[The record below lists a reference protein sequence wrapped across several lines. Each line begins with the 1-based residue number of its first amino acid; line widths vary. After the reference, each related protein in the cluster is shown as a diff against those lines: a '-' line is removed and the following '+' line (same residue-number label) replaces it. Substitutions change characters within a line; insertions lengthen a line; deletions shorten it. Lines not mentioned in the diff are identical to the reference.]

1 MLIKL
6 SSVLI
11 FVSAYN
17 ASAASCGNHGAT
29 RCLSANGISASF
41 VKCEY
46 GVEVQYE
53 CDGRNL
59 CYGSGTSGVMCI
71 EKPLASKRQ
80 TISSSTFGGYESS
93 MNQLIDGI
101 NGNTNSLN
109 MWLKSARTAMFTD
122 RNAIANV
129 ATAMNRGISAKAS
142 SIGNGINS
150 VNNLRNTA
158 SGQNTII
165 ANARKFMVAASANKN
180 DFGYFMSDLS
190 NNAATSVSN
199 RQGLSS
205 MVTNT
210 YSTGRNPLS
219 SSAQTSIVSALNNLR
234 AITTIYHPSTFGAIF
249 RGDMLPSKL
258 GPQIYRGT
266 NGDANATDAMV
277 ASMMTQLKGRT
288 SGLAGFYTAAA
299 VVSKNVASNAN
310 ANIIQTIVNKYK
322 SGRPSGVSMADSI
335 NGIANVFAN
344 VGTRYNTQINSIVT
358 QYTRDSGV
366 ICEGCGAPPDCGCNN
381 NNFNALVIAI
391 LLLIISGM
399 ITTPS
404 SSCCYS
410 SSNLFATRSLIA

>member
-6 SSVLI
+6 SSVLL
-11 FVSAYN
+11 FVSAYST
-17 ASAASCGNHGAT
+17 SAASCGNHGAT
-29 RCLSANGISASF
+29 RCLNANGVSASF

-53 CDGRNL
+53 CEGRNL

-80 TISSSTFGGYESS
+80 TTSSSTFGGYESS
-93 MNQLIDGI
+93 MNLLIDGI

-109 MWLKSARTAMFTD
+109 TWLKNARSAMFTD
-122 RNAIANV
+122 RNSISNV
-129 ATAMNRGISAKAS
+129 ATAMNRGIAAKATL
-142 SIGNGINS
+142 IGNGING
-150 VNNLRNTA
+150 VNNLRKTA
-158 SGQNTII
+158 SGQNAII
-165 ANARKFMVAASANKN
+165 ASAKKFMIAASSNKN
-180 DFGYFMSDLS
+180 DFGYFMSELS
-190 NNAATSVSN
+190 NNAANSVTN

-205 MVTNT
+205 MVTKT
-210 YSTGRNPLS
+210 YSTGNNPLS
-219 SSAQTSIVSALNNLR
+219 SSAQSSVVSALNNLR

-249 RGDMLPSKL
+249 RGSMLPSTL

-288 SGLAGFYTAAA
+288 SGMAGFYTAAA
-299 VVSKNVASNAN
+299 VVSNNVAANAN

-322 SGRPSGVSMADSI
+322 SGRPTGVGLADSI

-344 VGTRYNTQINSIVT
+344 VGTKYNTQINSIVN
-358 QYTRDSGV
+358 QYSRDSGV
-366 ICEGCGAPPDCGCNN
+366 ICEGCGAPPDCGCND

-410 SSNLFATRSLIA
+410 SKNLFATRSLIA